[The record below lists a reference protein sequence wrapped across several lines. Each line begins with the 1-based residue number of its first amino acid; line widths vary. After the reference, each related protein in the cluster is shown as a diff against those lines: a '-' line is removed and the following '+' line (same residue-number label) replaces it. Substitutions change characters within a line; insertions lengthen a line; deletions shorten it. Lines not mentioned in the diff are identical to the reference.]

1 MLYLFLAIASSVGVS
16 VIMRLSTK
24 KAAGSLT
31 MLSANYLMCIVIAVL
46 FTGFDRLF
54 PHSPNLPDTLW
65 MGGVNGAFYL
75 ASFVLYQHS
84 VKRNGMVLSST
95 FMKLGLLVPI
105 IISVFLFFE
114 LPRAYAKALP
124 ESAVEGRIIRKAAV
138 AKRRLFLYIRLFLC
152 YTHREGVFAMTHIL
166 NLNPQPFAMIA
177 DGRKTIELRLWDE
190 KRSQIKVGDTLV
202 FIHTEDAAKT
212 LTAKVTA
219 LHRFP
224 DFAALYAALPL
235 DKCGYLPEE
244 MATASPTDMNIYY
257 SAERQA
263 QYGVVGIEITL
274 IEEDNQ

>member
-1 MLYLFLAIASSVGVS
+1 
-16 VIMRLSTK
+16 
-24 KAAGSLT
+24 
-31 MLSANYLMCIVIAVL
+31 
-46 FTGFDRLF
+46 
-54 PHSPNLPDTLW
+54 
-65 MGGVNGAFYL
+65 
-75 ASFVLYQHS
+75 
-84 VKRNGMVLSST
+84 
-95 FMKLGLLVPI
+95 
-105 IISVFLFFE
+105 
-114 LPRAYAKALP
+114 
-124 ESAVEGRIIRKAAV
+124 
-138 AKRRLFLYIRLFLC
+138 
-152 YTHREGVFAMTHIL
+152 MTHIL

-219 LHRFP
+219 LHRFS

-244 MATASPTDMNIYY
+244 MATASPADMNIYY
-257 SAERQA
+257 SAARQA